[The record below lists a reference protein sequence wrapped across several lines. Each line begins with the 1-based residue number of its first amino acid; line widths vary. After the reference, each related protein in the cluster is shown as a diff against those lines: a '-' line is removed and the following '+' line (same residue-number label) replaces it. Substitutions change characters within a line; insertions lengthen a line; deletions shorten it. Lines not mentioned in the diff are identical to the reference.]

1 MKNLDICYQE
11 VLDFVLSCD
20 PELSRK
26 DFALQVCKK
35 WQDERRNLA
44 FLLLDNRSDHAK
56 LEKIIKSQKT
66 IMIQTHYAFPSIE
79 QFSHVKRNVQFKA
92 HYRGLDDAGEPI
104 MDRTATLPVVS
115 YEATVKLHG
124 TNAGIVFSKKE
135 DGFDIYCQSRERI
148 ITPEVD
154 NNGFAK
160 YVLSLPKEHLD
171 IIVANFPTDWNI
183 VAVYGEWA
191 GKGIQKS
198 VAIAELPK
206 TFYPFAAKN
215 IVDEENGIWLNI
227 REWVFPEKIHN
238 IYKFPTIKID
248 INFAEPEYD
257 VVKINEWVLAVE
269 AECPVG
275 KHFGVSSIGE
285 GLVFMPT
292 DPNYN
297 SSRYWMKCKGAKHSE
312 SHVRKL
318 ATVDIEKFESD
329 KAFVE
334 NVLDEGRLQ
343 QGFQWLIDN
352 GKPTDEKGTGDFIR
366 FIVSDVLK
374 ENVLEMEVSGID
386 QKSLGKIL
394 SGPAKKWFFTKI
406 NQ

>member
-11 VLDFVLSCD
+11 VLDFVLSYE

-26 DFALQVCKK
+26 DFALKVCSK
-35 WQDERRNLA
+35 WQDERRNLS
-44 FLLLDNRSDHAK
+44 FLILDNIENPAK
-56 LEKIIKSQKT
+56 VEKIIKSQKT
-66 IMIQTHYAFPSIE
+66 IMTQIHFAFPSIE

-92 HYRGLDDAGEPI
+92 QYCGLDEAGEPI
-104 MDRTATLPVVS
+104 MDRTVTLPVVA

-124 TNAGIVFSKKE
+124 TNAGIVFLKKE
-135 DGFDIYCQSRERI
+135 DGYDVYFQSRERI

-160 YVLSLPKEHLD
+160 YAASLPKEHLD
-171 IIVANFPTDWNI
+171 IIVANFPDDWSI

-206 TFYPFAAKN
+206 AFYPFAAKN

-227 REWVFPEKIHN
+227 REWVFPENIHN

-248 INFAEPEYD
+248 INFEEPEYN
-257 VVKINEWVLAVE
+257 VVDINKNVLEVE

-292 DPNYN
+292 DPQFN
-297 SSRYWMKCKGAKHSE
+297 SSRYWFKAKGDKHAN
-312 SHVRKL
+312 SHVKKL
-318 ATVDIEKFESD
+318 ATVDIEKFESN

-343 QGFQWLIDN
+343 QGYQWLIDN

-366 FIVSDVLK
+366 WVFNDVLK
-374 ENVLEMEVSGID
+374 ENSLEMEASGIQEKD
-386 QKSLGKIL
+386 LGKL
-394 SGPAKKWFFTKI
+394 LAGPAKKWFFTKI